1 MLAHRGY
8 KVVVVNMWQWRM
20 LDSGGLYKASRD
32 GGSGGSSAGGS
43 VSSRTSG
50 SESGAESSL
59 EEYDGAFMSEQ
70 LLYLQSRLQAALGPA
85 ADAVLGGGRRPS
97 GRPLP
102 QQVELTGTSRRLP
115 PQQRQQSTVGAG
127 AAPVRRLFGGS
138 QEGGPSETDLS

>member
-8 KVVVVNMWQWRM
+8 KVVVVNMWQWCN

-32 GGSGGSSAGGS
+32 GGSSSS
-43 VSSRTSG
+43 STISSSMTSRTSG
-50 SESGAESSL
+50 SESGAESSI

-85 ADAVLGGGRRPS
+85 AAAVLGGGRRPS

-102 QQVELTGTSRRLP
+102 QQVELEGPIRRLP
-115 PQQRQQSTVGAG
+115 PQQQQQQQSTF
-127 AAPVRRLFGGS
+127 AAVERRLFGGNQGS
-138 QEGGPSETDLS
+138 GPPESVN